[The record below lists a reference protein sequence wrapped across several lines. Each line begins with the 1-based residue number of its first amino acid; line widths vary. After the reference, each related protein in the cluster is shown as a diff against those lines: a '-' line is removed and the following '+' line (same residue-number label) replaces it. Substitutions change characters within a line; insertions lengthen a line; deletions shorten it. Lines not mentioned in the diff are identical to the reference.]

1 MDMSRYEIANPDYFT
16 QLLDTYT
23 SKQLPPSSKKFYKGL
38 IASVK
43 KQDGIVTERQYQE
56 LQRLKTGNFN
66 YGPNTVRSGID
77 ANFMTRPL
85 TMITSNELTPGQ
97 QWYRKIGNE
106 KGLQDLI
113 DKQGAQAPGPMRMKS
128 GAIVD
133 APFFGKGNS
142 PVESYRGLYAV
153 ELKPEA
159 RSKYNMRSYVG
170 GVENYGSVP
179 FADNQI
185 VKNVPLEDLN
195 VYRKKFLSNNYKQL
209 DPNNLEAGLK
219 NAALQRNV
227 ETGYKWGVRGLA
239 ADQIFND
246 GEYTDKIINATGS
259 LQKKQGGKMH
269 NAPVLTTSMLLNRFK

>member
-1 MDMSRYEIANPDYFT
+1 
-16 QLLDTYT
+16 
-23 SKQLPPSSKKFYKGL
+23 
-38 IASVK
+38 
-43 KQDGIVTERQYQE
+43 
-56 LQRLKTGNFN
+56 
-66 YGPNTVRSGID
+66 
-77 ANFMTRPL
+77 
-85 TMITSNELTPGQ
+85 MITSNELTPGQ

-246 GEYTDKIINATGS
+246 GEYTDKIINAAGS

-269 NAPVLTTSMLLNRFK
+269 NAPVLTTSMLLKRFK